1 MLEEV
6 KVNIMELFFANN
18 QQAKLSQATGSLT
31 TPPNKA
37 QNANANNSSF
47 MSVMNDL
54 KSKAETTTKE
64 TKKSSDFSMDSK
76 KIEPAKIM
84 KVTREISSEIKN
96 EISNTGKSAESAA
109 TKTTEAPEPVAEDKK
124 SEDEE
129 VNYLVLSE
137 MKKQVDNE
145 IEEISKAIAGLDLS
159 TADGINQI
167 LELSDRLEALRAIEG
182 IVLNKIE
189 AINLPSEAQLSL
201 DEVELVSET
210 SSSIKLENLS
220 QDSIEVSVQQ
230 PNKEKVQDYIAK
242 NIDDLVDVKTEALKL
257 DNSETPIL
265 KSLDDKIGNFEN
277 NLKSIKNLSKSLE
290 GQETESKNVVL
301 ESTKNAQ
308 VKDIKIERSIID
320 PKLAKNLQD
329 QDRILMITEDMS
341 QDMAIPG
348 TEEPAMIPNMQETFG
363 SEMSDMEADSFN
375 QQAQSD
381 LPELVQVSNSE
392 VKNTDIFKV
401 NSKIQIHKN
410 PVSLNEL
417 SNVLS
422 REVTKVNPGGKQE
435 ITMSLTPGNLG
446 QIELSISRTA
456 DNKLEIKMVFTQ
468 DNALNTVEHKLT
480 ELRSILKS
488 RGFEA
493 QIELSKSESTSTDS
507 FNRPGQESFNEAREE
522 QKDRILDTMPAWL
535 RPDDETDSPNFQS
548 TLQQII

>member
-31 TPPNKA
+31 TPANKA

-84 KVTREISSEIKN
+84 KATKKISSEIKN
-96 EISNTGKSAESAA
+96 EISTIGKSSESTA
-109 TKTTEAPEPVAEDKK
+109 TKTTEAPKPVAEDKK

-137 MKKQVDNE
+137 MKKQIDSE

-265 KSLDDKIGNFEN
+265 QSLDDKIGNFEN

-290 GQETESKNVVL
+290 GQETETKNLVL

-308 VKDIKIERSIID
+308 VKDIKIEQSIID

-329 QDRILMITEDMS
+329 QDRMLMISGDMS

-422 REVTKVNPGGKQE
+422 REVTKVNPGAKQE
-435 ITMSLTPGNLG
+435 ITMSLTPGDLG

-456 DNKLEIKMVFTQ
+456 NNKLEIKMVFTQ

-488 RGFEA
+488 RGFDA
-493 QIELSKSESTSTDS
+493 QIELSKSESTSTDN
-507 FNRPGQESFNEAREE
+507 FNRPGQESFNEARDE
-522 QKDRILDTMPAWL
+522 QKERILATMPEWL
-535 RPDDETDSPNFQS
+535 RPDSDTSSFQS

>member
-1 MLEEV
+1 MLEEI

-18 QQAKLSQATGSLT
+18 QQTGLGQAQGSST
-31 TPPNKA
+31 QSANKA
-37 QNANANNSSF
+37 QNANANNNSF

-54 KSKAETTTKE
+54 KSKAETNTKE

-84 KVTREISSEIKN
+84 KAAKEISSDIKS
-96 EISNTGKSAESAA
+96 EISNTGKSSENTA
-109 TKTTEAPEPVAEDKK
+109 TKTKESSEPIAEDKK

-137 MKKQVDNE
+137 MKKQIDNE

-159 TADGINQI
+159 TADGINEI
-167 LELSDRLEALRAIEG
+167 LELSDRLESLRAIEG
-182 IVLNKIE
+182 IVLSKIE
-189 AINLPSEAQLSL
+189 AIKLPSSAQLSL

-220 QDSIEVSVQQ
+220 QDSIEVSVEQ

-265 KSLDDKIGNFEN
+265 QSLDDKIGNFEN

-290 GQETESKNVVL
+290 GQESESKNLVL
-301 ESTKNAQ
+301 ESTKNAE
-308 VKDIKIERSIID
+308 VKEVKIDQASLD

-329 QDRILMITEDMS
+329 QDRILMISGDMS
-341 QDMAIPG
+341 EDLAIPG
-348 TEEPAMIPNMQETFG
+348 TEEPAMIPNMQDSFG

-381 LPELVQVSNSE
+381 TPQLVQVNNSE
-392 VKNTDIFKV
+392 TKNTDIFKV
-401 NSKIQIHKN
+401 NSRIQIHKN

-422 REVTKVNPGGKQE
+422 REVTKVNPGAKQE
-435 ITMSLTPGNLG
+435 ITMSLTPGDLG
-446 QIELSISRTA
+446 QIELSISRSA
-456 DNKLEIKMVFTQ
+456 NNKLEIKMVFTQ

-507 FNRPGQESFNEAREE
+507 FNRPGQDSFNEAREE

-535 RPDDETDSPNFQS
+535 RPDDETDSPSFQS

>member
-18 QQAKLSQATGSLT
+18 QQAKLSQTTGSLT
-31 TPPNKA
+31 TPANKA

-64 TKKSSDFSMDSK
+64 TKKSFDFSMDST

-84 KVTREISSEIKN
+84 KATKEISSEIKN

-109 TKTTEAPEPVAEDKK
+109 TKTSEAPEPVAEDKK

-137 MKKQVDNE
+137 MKKQIDSE

-159 TADGINQI
+159 TAEGINQI

-265 KSLDDKIGNFEN
+265 QSLDDKIGNFEN

-290 GQETESKNVVL
+290 GQETESKNLVL

-308 VKDIKIERSIID
+308 VKDIKIEQSIID

-329 QDRILMITEDMS
+329 QDRIFMIIGDMS

-348 TEEPAMIPNMQETFG
+348 AEELAMIPNMQETFG

-392 VKNTDIFKV
+392 VKNTDFFKV
-401 NSKIQIHKN
+401 NSKIQIQKN

-422 REVTKVNPGGKQE
+422 REVTKVNPGAKQE
-435 ITMSLTPGNLG
+435 ITMSLTPGDLG

-456 DNKLEIKMVFTQ
+456 NNKLEIKMVFTQ